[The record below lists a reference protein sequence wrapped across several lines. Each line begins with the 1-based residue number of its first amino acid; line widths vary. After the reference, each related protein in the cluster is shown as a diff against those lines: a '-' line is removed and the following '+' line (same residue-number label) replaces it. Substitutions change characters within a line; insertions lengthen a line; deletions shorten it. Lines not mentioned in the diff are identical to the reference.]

1 MSLELQNKPGAP
13 PVADLRGRI
22 LDAAVALFAERG
34 FGSVSVREVVERVGC
49 TKPAL
54 YYHFGSKADLYL
66 EAVHTRLHA
75 VVEVLSEVVATPG
88 PPQQRLERFA
98 RVMLDRAREQPEG
111 VRLILTAEHHTP
123 DDGTPSVDLLSLHME
138 MLELLGRIISDGQ
151 RTGAVRGD
159 LPPFDLAV
167 AFVGMLHVHTLA
179 TLYGI
184 QPEADVP
191 AQLIDIF
198 FSGIQPRE

>member
-1 MSLELQNKPGAP
+1 MSLESLQKTRPSETP
-13 PVADLRGRI
+13 DLRSRI
-22 LDAAVALFAERG
+22 LDAAVTLFAERG

-88 PPQQRLERFA
+88 TPQLRLERFA
-98 RVMLDRAREQPEG
+98 RVMLGRAREQPEG
-111 VRLILTAEHHTP
+111 VRLILTAEHHTR

-138 MLELLGRIISDGQ
+138 MLALLGSILSEGQ
-151 RTGAVRGD
+151 QTGAVRAD
-159 LPPFDLAV
+159 IPSFDLAI

-179 TLYGI
+179 VLYGM
-184 QPEADVP
+184 QSDADVP

-198 FSGIQPRE
+198 FSGAQPRE